1 MQPLLCSIN
10 GNFELMVSEF
20 LVLGPAFGYKMC
32 CMVKELNH
40 SMLVYGRSDDFFLMY
55 FHETMLFA

>member
-32 CMVKELNH
+32 CMVMELNH
-40 SMLVYGRSDDFFLMY
+40 SMLVYGRSDDFFFY
-55 FHETMLFA
+55 VFS